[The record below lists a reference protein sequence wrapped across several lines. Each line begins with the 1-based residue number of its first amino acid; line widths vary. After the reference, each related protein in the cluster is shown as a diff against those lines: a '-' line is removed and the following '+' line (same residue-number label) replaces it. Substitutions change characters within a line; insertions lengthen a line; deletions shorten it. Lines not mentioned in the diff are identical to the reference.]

1 MSIVGMRVRHI
12 EYEWTGRVAVGG
24 HTEDEIMVIW
34 DEDGGASSWPPEA
47 LEWIEVNPTRGQMA
61 AFLPR

>member
-47 LEWIEVNPTRGQMA
+47 LDKFV
-61 AFLPR
+61 